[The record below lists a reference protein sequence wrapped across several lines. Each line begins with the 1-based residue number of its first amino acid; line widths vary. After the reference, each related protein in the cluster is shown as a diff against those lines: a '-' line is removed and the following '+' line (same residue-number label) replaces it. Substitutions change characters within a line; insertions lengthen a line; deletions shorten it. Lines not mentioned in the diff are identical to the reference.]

1 MTITQR
7 IVLRVVSALMA
18 LMLIAGCALIIGQV
32 VVGLTGGGDF
42 LVPTADWYR
51 ALRSTPWNDADV
63 VYTGIGLAVVGI
75 LLVVIARLTRPRLI
89 TLAEPVEDVHVVIPP
104 RAVAQMLRRQAETV
118 PGVATVNV
126 EVSGDLARIN
136 ATAPLADPDQV
147 EQDLVQTLTHAL
159 KKIPWAR
166 MPRLEIEVLG
176 APPHA
181 VEPISTDLQDAPAR
195 SVGVTGRPQPA
206 DADQRAGGAR

>member
-1 MTITQR
+1 MTTTQR

-18 LMLIAGCALIIGQV
+18 LVLIAGCALIIGQV

-51 ALRSTPWNDADV
+51 AMRSTPWNDADV
-63 VYTGIGLAVVGI
+63 VYFGIGLAVVGT
-75 LLVVIARLTRPRLI
+75 LLIAIARLTRPRLI
-89 TLAEPVEDVHVVIPP
+89 TLAEPAEDVQVVMPP
-104 RAVAQMLRRQAETV
+104 RAVAQMLRRQAEAV

-126 EVSGDLARIN
+126 EVSGALARIN
-136 ATAPLADPDQV
+136 ATAPLADPNQV

-159 KKIPWAR
+159 KKIPWTR

-181 VEPISTDLQDAPAR
+181 GEPPSTELDGVQAR
-195 SVGVTGRPQPA
+195 SVDVPERPQRA
-206 DADQRAGGAR
+206 DTDQRTGGAR